1 MKSELRLSV
10 QKQLPS
16 KGHKNTGNILEINH
30 TIKTMYSLNQ
40 QKLCSIVYNPFE
52 NVSITSV
59 MYDIYV
65 IYEYSF
71 KKMFF
76 FFIQKLKKINVIP

>member
-52 NVSITSV
+52 NVSITSA

-65 IYEYSF
+65 IYEFSF
-71 KKMFF
+71 
-76 FFIQKLKKINVIP
+76 LKNGHFLYKN